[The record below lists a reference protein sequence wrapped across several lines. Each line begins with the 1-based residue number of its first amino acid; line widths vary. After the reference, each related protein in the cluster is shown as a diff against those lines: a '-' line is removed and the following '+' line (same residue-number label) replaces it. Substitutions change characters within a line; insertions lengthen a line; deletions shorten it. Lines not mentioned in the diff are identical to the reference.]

1 MTGYGT
7 MVICNAHNN
16 NVSVLI
22 CYQKSYMHGVVMFQH
37 YEIFFKQKSTS
48 PAKFFSWGCFFFLF
62 SYRLKLRSDEK
73 RWGGLHDQPR
83 VYYGGKLSLIFFPT
97 LAERLIRILRRKQD
111 QLKSLQKV
119 LQSKNDKK

>member
-1 MTGYGT
+1 MSKKAT
-7 MVICNAHNN
+7 
-16 NVSVLI
+16 VLQI
-22 CYQKSYMHGVVMFQH
+22 SFHGGVL
-37 YEIFFKQKSTS
+37 FFV
-48 PAKFFSWGCFFFLF
+48 FLTIEV
-62 SYRLKLRSDEK
+62 KSDEK

-119 LQSKNDKK
+119 LQSKNDKNDLQAILAATLAASACLY

>member
-1 MTGYGT
+1 MLSKELH
-7 MVICNAHNN
+7 VW
-16 NVSVLI
+16 VSDISTLRNIFLSKKAPVL
-22 CYQKSYMHGVVMFQH
+22 QNSFHGGV
-37 YEIFFKQKSTS
+37 
-48 PAKFFSWGCFFFLF
+48 

-119 LQSKNDKK
+119 LQSKNDKNNLQAILAATLAASACLY

>member
-1 MTGYGT
+1 M
-7 MVICNAHNN
+7 
-16 NVSVLI
+16 
-22 CYQKSYMHGVVMFQH
+22 GVF
-37 YEIFFKQKSTS
+37 Y
-48 PAKFFSWGCFFFLF
+48 FLF
-62 SYRLKLRSDEK
+62 SQRLKLRSDEK

-119 LQSKNDKK
+119 LQSKNDKKNLQAILAATLATSACLC

>member
-1 MTGYGT
+1 M
-7 MVICNAHNN
+7 
-16 NVSVLI
+16 
-22 CYQKSYMHGVVMFQH
+22 GVF
-37 YEIFFKQKSTS
+37 Y
-48 PAKFFSWGCFFFLF
+48 FLF

-119 LQSKNDKK
+119 LQSKNDKNNLQAILAATLAASACLY